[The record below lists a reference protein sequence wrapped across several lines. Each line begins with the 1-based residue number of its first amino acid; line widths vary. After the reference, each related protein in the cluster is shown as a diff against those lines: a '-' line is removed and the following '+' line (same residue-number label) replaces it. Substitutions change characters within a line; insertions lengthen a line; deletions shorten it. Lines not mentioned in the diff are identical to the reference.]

1 MSAFASAGS
10 SGRYVE
16 SDDRVWDVKRC
27 VDIELFGC
35 VSLACIHQPLALV
48 ALPSVAQYIHES
60 RHRHALNRVRGEKG
74 RFVTMEA
81 IMEAKEKTAEPAD
94 KDKTLS
100 TSLLCSKTP
109 MPQLVHGMDV
119 DFDQSFAQLAPEL
132 DQCDDTAMSL
142 QWPPHLTILCR
153 QQTCPLILFDL

>member
-1 MSAFASAGS
+1 
-10 SGRYVE
+10 
-16 SDDRVWDVKRC
+16 
-27 VDIELFGC
+27 
-35 VSLACIHQPLALV
+35 
-48 ALPSVAQYIHES
+48 
-60 RHRHALNRVRGEKG
+60 
-74 RFVTMEA
+74 
-81 IMEAKEKTAEPAD
+81 MEAKEKTAEPAD

-142 QWPPHLTILCR
+142 QWPPHLTTL
-153 QQTCPLILFDL
+153 

>member
-48 ALPSVAQYIHES
+48 AFPSVAQYIHES

-74 RFVTMEA
+74 RFVN
-81 IMEAKEKTAEPAD
+81 MEAKTNTAEPAD
-94 KDKTLS
+94 KDKPLS
-100 TSLLCSKTP
+100 ASLLCSKTHMP
-109 MPQLVHGMDV
+109 QPRPQLVQYGMDV
-119 DFDQSFAQLAPEL
+119 DFDQSFAQVAPEP
-132 DQCDDTAMSL
+132 DPSDVAAVAAAPYDFMPTADL
-142 QWPPHLTILCR
+142 P
-153 QQTCPLILFDL
+153 FDL